1 MNKEAQT
8 ASGSGDSETDQEQG
22 DTPVQLADAE
32 MEQIQG
38 GAGRP
43 ATNWAGGSGGWTPS
57 PNTPPRT
64 PPGG

>member
-22 DTPVQLADAE
+22 DVPVQLADAE

-38 GAGRP
+38 GGGRP
-43 ATNWAGGSGGWTPS
+43 ATNWAMNNWTAS
-57 PNTPPRT
+57 PDTPPRT